1 MEELNK
7 FFDVNSDG
15 PYMVLSDKDNKNQ
28 CLVISFRDN
37 VHTIFIHDLD
47 KCGFT
52 GTESLNILYDF
63 AKKNPAITKI
73 EMADGSRIT
82 QCGTSISLSI
92 LKILTNGES
101 WYNSLGYKSVNYDAE
116 KEHNAKI
123 IDIKFVD
130 FLNLC
135 IENHADKY
143 KKSITDFDYDTFET
157 MKSRYRP
164 EYIKEMET
172 NEKIKNDPEALNAK
186 IQEFKKNHFEKY
198 MNLEKWKGT
207 NPEMPVRVFF
217 NIINDKLKSDKLNN
231 GCDPVAYEW
240 LRDII
245 DFIQYSDVL
254 LYSATLIKSV
264 VKKGGKRKRKSKK
277 QKGKKTKHTLKSN
290 KK

>member
-1 MEELNK
+1 MEKINELTE
-7 FFDVNSDG
+7 FFDVNSNG
-15 PYMVLSDKDNKNQ
+15 PYVVLSHKENKNQ

-37 VHTIFIHDLD
+37 GHTIFIHDLD

-52 GTESLNILYDF
+52 GTESLNILCDF
-63 AKKNPAITKI
+63 ANKNPDIKKI
-73 EMADGSRIT
+73 EIADGSRIT

-101 WYNSLGYKSVNYDAE
+101 WYNSLGYKSDNYDTE

-123 IDIKFVD
+123 IDMKFAD

-143 KKSITDFDYDTFET
+143 KKSITDFNYESFKT

-164 EYIKEMET
+164 EYITEMET
-172 NEKIKNDPEALNAK
+172 NEKIKNDPELLNAK
-186 IQEFKKNHFEKY
+186 IQEFKKTHLEKY
-198 MNLEKWKGT
+198 INLE
-207 NPEMPVRVFF
+207 NAEMSVRVFF
-217 NIINDKLKSDKLNN
+217 NIMNDKLKSDKLNN
-231 GCDPVAYEW
+231 SCDAVDYEW

-254 LYSATLIKSV
+254 LYSATLKKSV

-277 QKGKKTKHTLKSN
+277 QKGKKRRHTSKQ
-290 KK
+290 